1 MKPQREAVR
10 AEAERRAR
18 AGESLAEISR
28 SLVIPLSTLN
38 YWALKGGWRIRDLL
52 ALKREEV
59 ARLIEEQTADLRREA
74 DEAERQRREDISAR
88 VGAAHIEAARSG
100 AAGNGPAVAGSR
112 GPVGAGQRS
121 LAVAQALL
129 ERGDYAEA
137 ERAARAARSII
148 DAANRMEAYSQ
159 RTKGADVPAQPA
171 ADDTY
176 VEDEDEKELRM
187 RVLRRLEEVA
197 IDMNS
202 EDEATARH
210 ATRALEAFVDGME
223 QGIAELDAAAAAE
236 GQQA

>member
-1 MKPQREAVR
+1 
-10 AEAERRAR
+10 
-18 AGESLAEISR
+18 
-28 SLVIPLSTLN
+28 
-38 YWALKGGWRIRDLL
+38 
-52 ALKREEV
+52 
-59 ARLIEEQTADLRREA
+59 
-74 DEAERQRREDISAR
+74 
-88 VGAAHIEAARSG
+88 
-100 AAGNGPAVAGSR
+100 
-112 GPVGAGQRS
+112 
-121 LAVAQALL
+121 
-129 ERGDYAEA
+129 
-137 ERAARAARSII
+137 
-148 DAANRMEAYSQ
+148 MEAYSQ